1 MGYEIKEIDELKK
14 KCILL
19 RKKIKE
25 SVLSMSEYACLC
37 VDLDEADED
46 ASDANNL
53 DDKEEDDDER
63 AGEL

>member
-25 SVLSMSEYACLC
+25 SVLSLSEYACLC
-37 VDLDEADED
+37 SDLEEAVEG
-46 ASDANNL
+46 ASDINNL

-63 AGEL
+63 AREL